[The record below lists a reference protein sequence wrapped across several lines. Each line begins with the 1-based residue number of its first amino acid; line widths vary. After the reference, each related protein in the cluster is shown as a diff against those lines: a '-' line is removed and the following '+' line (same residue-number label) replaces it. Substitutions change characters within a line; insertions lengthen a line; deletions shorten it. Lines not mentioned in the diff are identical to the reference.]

1 MSLKKAVTAWL
12 NELADF
18 MDPDT
23 YNLFEPIRDEEI
35 VLEDVVLKRS
45 VKVQATPSK

>member
-23 YNLFEPIRDEEI
+23 YNLFEPIRDDEI
-35 VLEDVVLKRS
+35 ILEDVVIKRS
-45 VKVQATPSK
+45 VKAGATPSK